1 MRHQRS
7 LLVIAAVASATLW
20 AYACGDGTTEPPPY
34 FPGPATITVSPA
46 TTELTALGA
55 TVQLSAEVR
64 DQNGAVMAGATVTWA
79 SSDAGAATVNASGLV
94 TAVSNGGATITATA
108 GSASGSATV
117 TVAQQVSAVAVTP
130 DTATVLE
137 GDTLRL
143 AATATDANGHAVTGA
158 ELAWASGDTAVAVV
172 DASGLVTAV
181 GTGEVQVTAT
191 AAGLTGRAELAV
203 VIPLPTTVAVTPD
216 TVVLT
221 AVGQTAQ
228 LTAEVR
234 DQAGR
239 VMDGVP
245 VSWLSAETTVAA
257 VDASGLVTAVGGGA
271 VTITATAGEASG
283 DALVTVEIDLDRA
296 ALVALYNATD
306 GPNWVNN
313 TNWLTDAPLG
323 EWYGVDTDAAGRVV
337 RLGLSGRWD
346 RETRETVR
354 HGLKGE
360 IPPEL
365 GGLAELQ
372 GLHLH
377 RNELTGGIPAEIGE
391 LANLQ
396 SLDLGSNQLTGEI
409 PPEFSKLTNLRTL
422 GLYTNSLTGEI
433 PPEIG
438 NLANLQ
444 SINLSVNQLTGAIPS
459 ELGELTNLRTLGLS
473 INSLTGEIPVEIGNL
488 AKLRELYVNSNQL
501 TGEIPPE
508 IGNLANL
515 STIYLDG
522 NQLTGAIPAEMG
534 NLANLRTLVLYFN
547 QLTGPIPSSFL
558 QLELV
563 ALDIRWNENLCIPGT
578 SVFLSWL
585 RGIEYR
591 DEQEPLCNAADVAAL
606 KSLFEAT
613 AGAEWT
619 ESSGWLGDVGV
630 GDWYGVTSDSLGHV
644 TELDLSRNGLAGRL
658 PSIFGEL
665 VHMTELRI
673 ADNADLSGRLPLAL
687 AGLSLRALH
696 YTGTGL
702 CVPSDASFQT
712 WLAGIPSHE
721 GNGEECA
728 PLTDREILEIFYD
741 ATGGPNWTNNANWLT
756 EAPLRNWYGVEV
768 DGEGRVS
775 RLGIYRNNLT
785 GAIPPELGNLAELTW
800 LELSG
805 NLTGQIPRELGDLT
819 ALTDLSLVGTNLTGS
834 IPPEL
839 GNLAELTWLEL
850 SGNLTGQIPR
860 ELGDLTALT
869 DLSLVGTNLTGS
881 IPPELGN
888 LARLERLRLFANSLT
903 GPIPPELGK
912 LAALTFLNLEGNNL
926 TGPIPPEL
934 GNLAKLTRLRLLENN
949 LTGPIPLELGNLASL
964 WELRLASNDL
974 SGSVPSE
981 LGTLTKVRWLLLA
994 NNAGLNGPLPQSL
1007 TGLDRLEQLLANG
1020 TGLCAPTDAVF
1031 QAWLNRAYKRRIA
1044 PCVAGE
1050 LSSAYLT
1057 QAVQSREFPVP
1068 LVLGEKALLRV
1079 FPTARQAT
1087 SEGIPLVRARFYVGG
1102 RETHVRDIPGK
1113 SDPIPTEAVE
1123 GDLSKSAN
1131 AEIPDW
1137 VIQPGLEMVIE
1148 VDPDG
1153 ALDPELGVGTRIPA
1167 TGRLAVEVKA
1177 IPPLDLTVIP
1187 FVWTETHDSSI
1198 VDLVEAMAGDPENHK
1213 MLGDARTL
1221 LPIGALAV
1229 TAHEPVLS
1237 STNSAFTLVSQ
1248 TGAIRVMEGGTG
1260 HYMGM
1265 MSPPVTGASGWASGT
1280 RVNFSV
1286 PDPLII
1292 AHELGH
1298 NMSLAH
1304 APCGRAGGP
1313 DPSYPYS
1320 DGSIGAWGY
1329 DFHGGRLVHPSTL
1342 DLMSYCG
1349 PLQWIS
1355 DYHFTN
1361 ALRFRLHNEGSA
1373 AAAVS
1378 ASTPSLLLWGGVGAD
1393 SVPYLEPSF
1402 VIDAPTALPDS
1413 AGRTPDHW
1421 ADCRRRPTLLAQLH
1435 HARDGR
1441 RGREFQLRL
1450 RAAGASRMGRQPR
1463 DDHAVRAGRQ
1473 RHAGRR

>member
-1 MRHQRS
+1 MA
-7 LLVIAAVASATLW
+7 I
-20 AYACGDGTTEPPPY
+20 
-34 FPGPATITVSPA
+34 SPA
-46 TTELTALGA
+46 R
-55 TVQLSAEVR
+55 S
-64 DQNGAVMAGATVTWA
+64 
-79 SSDAGAATVNASGLV
+79 
-94 TAVSNGGATITATA
+94 
-108 GSASGSATV
+108 
-117 TVAQQVSAVAVTP
+117 
-130 DTATVLE
+130 
-137 GDTLRL
+137 
-143 AATATDANGHAVTGA
+143 
-158 ELAWASGDTAVAVV
+158 
-172 DASGLVTAV
+172 
-181 GTGEVQVTAT
+181 
-191 AAGLTGRAELAV
+191 
-203 VIPLPTTVAVTPD
+203 
-216 TVVLT
+216 
-221 AVGQTAQ
+221 
-228 LTAEVR
+228 
-234 DQAGR
+234 
-239 VMDGVP
+239 
-245 VSWLSAETTVAA
+245 
-257 VDASGLVTAVGGGA
+257 
-271 VTITATAGEASG
+271 
-283 DALVTVEIDLDRA
+283 
-296 ALVALYNATD
+296 
-306 GPNWVNN
+306 
-313 TNWLTDAPLG
+313 
-323 EWYGVDTDAAGRVV
+323 
-337 RLGLSGRWD
+337 
-346 RETRETVR
+346 
-354 HGLKGE
+354 
-360 IPPEL
+360 
-365 GGLAELQ
+365 
-372 GLHLH
+372 
-377 RNELTGGIPAEIGE
+377 
-391 LANLQ
+391 
-396 SLDLGSNQLTGEI
+396 
-409 PPEFSKLTNLRTL
+409 
-422 GLYTNSLTGEI
+422 
-433 PPEIG
+433 
-438 NLANLQ
+438 
-444 SINLSVNQLTGAIPS
+444 
-459 ELGELTNLRTLGLS
+459 
-473 INSLTGEIPVEIGNL
+473 
-488 AKLRELYVNSNQL
+488 
-501 TGEIPPE
+501 
-508 IGNLANL
+508 
-515 STIYLDG
+515 
-522 NQLTGAIPAEMG
+522 
-534 NLANLRTLVLYFN
+534 
-547 QLTGPIPSSFL
+547 
-558 QLELV
+558 
-563 ALDIRWNENLCIPGT
+563 
-578 SVFLSWL
+578 
-585 RGIEYR
+585 
-591 DEQEPLCNAADVAAL
+591 
-606 KSLFEAT
+606 
-613 AGAEWT
+613 
-619 ESSGWLGDVGV
+619 
-630 GDWYGVTSDSLGHV
+630 
-644 TELDLSRNGLAGRL
+644 
-658 PSIFGEL
+658 
-665 VHMTELRI
+665 
-673 ADNADLSGRLPLAL
+673 
-687 AGLSLRALH
+687 
-696 YTGTGL
+696 
-702 CVPSDASFQT
+702 
-712 WLAGIPSHE
+712 
-721 GNGEECA
+721 
-728 PLTDREILEIFYD
+728 
-741 ATGGPNWTNNANWLT
+741 
-756 EAPLRNWYGVEV
+756 
-768 DGEGRVS
+768 
-775 RLGIYRNNLT
+775 
-785 GAIPPELGNLAELTW
+785 
-800 LELSG
+800 
-805 NLTGQIPRELGDLT
+805 
-819 ALTDLSLVGTNLTGS
+819 
-834 IPPEL
+834 
-839 GNLAELTWLEL
+839 
-850 SGNLTGQIPR
+850 PR

-1413 AGRTPDHW
+1413 AGEHRITGRT
-1421 ADCRRRPTLLAQLH
+1421 AGGGQLFSLSFTMPETV
-1435 HARDGR
+1435 DGD
-1441 RGREFQLRL
+1441 GSSSFAFAL
-1450 RAAGASRMGRQPR
+1450 P
-1463 DDHAVRAGRQ
+1463 VRAGWEGSLATITLSGPGGNVTLDGDSDIPMAILRNPRTGQ
-1473 RHAGRR
+1473 VRGILREPSLVAEVAADAVGEGAPGLEVLFSRGIPDAAGWRR